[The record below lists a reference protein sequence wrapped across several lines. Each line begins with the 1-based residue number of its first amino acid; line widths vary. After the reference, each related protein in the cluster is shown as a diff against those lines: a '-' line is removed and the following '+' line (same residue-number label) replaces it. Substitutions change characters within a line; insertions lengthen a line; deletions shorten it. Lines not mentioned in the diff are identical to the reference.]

1 MKIVCLRSILFAALV
16 AFTPFTYADNTG
28 MGLGVKSSVA
38 LGNTQRVT
46 ELFSFPNNKQP
57 QTLAQ
62 TIELYLQQSLKRD
75 GLADANVSVQADN
88 GQYSA
93 VLSGTVP
100 EHYADRINSFLSIGD
115 KGYAAKLALEKDQK
129 WDEKNWRFY
138 LPLGLAIYNQKS
150 AQLLH
155 FPPDTSLT
163 LQNYLDSATSRR
175 WESLLE
181 TNGAKS
187 TDVPLYERIVDIAP
201 VAAPANAGNSLSATY
216 PYFKDYA
223 FSMLNF
229 SVSTSADKAPLPVVA
244 YGAPV
249 RQWVK
254 DNLGV
259 NLPVSTGPAYVTVG
273 DVKDVPFLGANHPS
287 YIWYV
292 AKSQPQKVVYRV
304 MRDDLVAA
312 CWQVKMGDEPKSNID
327 DTLKNCSGYWDGR
340 DTQVCELAEEQAY
353 NKTPEE
359 ARKICEKT
367 ATSGLKAARAL
378 RLEDLSRIERG
389 MPTH

>member
-16 AFTPFTYADNTG
+16 AFTSFAYADSTG

-38 LGNTQRVT
+38 LGNTQKVT
-46 ELFSFPNNKQP
+46 ELFSYPNNKEP

-62 TIELYLQQSLKRD
+62 TVELYLQQSLKRD
-75 GLADANVSVQADN
+75 GLPDANVRVQVVND
-88 GQYSA
+88 QYSA
-93 VLSGTVP
+93 VLGGTLP
-100 EHYADRINSFLSIGD
+100 EHYSDRVGSFLSIGE
-115 KGYAAKLALEKDQK
+115 KGYAAKLQLEKDHK
-129 WDEKNWRFY
+129 WDETNWRFY
-138 LPLGLAIYNQKS
+138 LPLGLAVYNQRS

-163 LQNYLDSATSRR
+163 LQDYLNSATSRR

-187 TDVPLYERIVDIAP
+187 TEVPLYERIIDIAP
-201 VAAPANAGNSLSATY
+201 VAAPANAGSSLSATY
-216 PYFKDYA
+216 SYFKDYA

-229 SVSTSADKAPLPVVA
+229 SVSTSPDKAPLPVVA

-259 NLPVSTGPAYVTVG
+259 NLPVSAGPVYVTVG
-273 DVKDVPFLGANHPS
+273 SVKDVPFLGANHPS

-312 CWQVKMGDEPKSNID
+312 CWQVKMGDDPKLNID

-340 DTQVCELAEEQAY
+340 DAQVCELAEEQAY

-359 ARKICEKT
+359 AKKICETT
-367 ATSGLKAARAL
+367 AATRLNAARAL
-378 RLEDLSRIERG
+378 RLEDMSHIERG
-389 MPTH
+389 MTMH